1 MAALEFGVLG
11 SLEVRRNG
19 EPIVVTAPKQRAL
32 LSLLLLR
39 ANEPVAQDELVA
51 GLWDGDVPR
60 TARASL
66 QNQIHALRKLL
77 GSETLERQPA
87 GYVLHVDP
95 GELDLQ
101 RFGRLVAE
109 ARRAEAKERAA
120 KLRDALALWRG
131 PAFAELSG
139 EPFVQPEITRLEEE
153 RLAALEER
161 IDADL
166 ELGKDVDIV
175 PELESL
181 VDRYPLRERL
191 WGQLMLALYRAGR
204 QADALASYRRAH
216 HTFVD
221 ELGIEPGVVLREFQR
236 AILVQDRALDSPEH
250 RLGLTLERA
259 AGILPR
265 QAWERAESLYEYG
278 VAFSRLGERRRA
290 TSTLQAAE
298 RMAGAVGEQGLVERA
313 RLVLSH
319 LSIFAE
325 GRSVLDHLAAAER
338 AARVFEELGDDAGL
352 ALALWHRAHMLRG
365 LGRVDEAAKVAER
378 GVELAARGGDP
389 WQEASCRRMVALS
402 LAYGPAPVDQAIPL
416 CEDQLRAGTWEAD
429 GPYSILS
436 ALALLHA
443 QAGRIG
449 EARALN
455 ERELAAARNAGVV
468 SALVNGMAVA
478 GAAERTA
485 GNLDEA
491 ADHLRSAYAIL
502 KVESDRAFLPE
513 VAGELACVLALR
525 GELAEARRLA
535 EDARATVL
543 SDDLV
548 SEVLWRRALA
558 LVAAHEGRAEEAL
571 RLSDESR
578 TRAAESDRLSF
589 RGETLEEAAVVR
601 RLAGDQSGA
610 DDALRE
616 ALDVYGRKGNV
627 AGTERVRRQLE
638 PNGRAGRRYQAARSR
653 QQSK

>member
-1 MAALEFGVLG
+1 M
-11 SLEVRRNG
+11 
-19 EPIVVTAPKQRAL
+19 QRAL

-39 ANEPVAQDELVA
+39 ADEPVAQDELIA

-77 GSETLERQPA
+77 GSETLEREPA
-87 GYVLHVDP
+87 GYVLHVEP

-109 ARRAEAKERAA
+109 ARRAEARERAA

-131 PAFAELSG
+131 PAFAELRG
-139 EPFVQPEITRLEEE
+139 KPFAQPEITRLDEE

-166 ELGKDVDIV
+166 ELGNDVDIV

-191 WGQLMLALYRAGR
+191 WGQLILALYRAGR

-216 HTFVD
+216 HAFVD
-221 ELGIEPGVVLREFQR
+221 ELGIEPGVALRELQR

-259 AGILPR
+259 AAILPWQPR
-265 QAWERAESLYEYG
+265 ERAESLYQYG
-278 VAFSRLGERRRA
+278 TALIRLGERRQA
-290 TSTLQAAE
+290 ESTLQAAE
-298 RMAGAVGEQGLVERA
+298 RLAAAAGERGLEERA

-319 LSIFAE
+319 LAIFTE
-325 GRSVLDHLAAAER
+325 GRSALEHLAAAER
-338 AARVFEELGDDAGL
+338 AASVFEKLGDDAGL

-365 LGRVDEAAKVAER
+365 CGRVGEAAKVAER
-378 GVELAARGGDP
+378 GIELAARDGDL
-389 WQEASCRRMVALS
+389 WQEASLRRMLALS

-416 CEDQLRAGTWEAD
+416 CEEQLAAGTWGED
-429 GPYSILS
+429 GPYGVLG

-443 QAGRIG
+443 QAGRIR

-455 ERELAAARNAGVV
+455 DRELAATQGAGVV
-468 SALVNGMAVA
+468 LAFLNGTAVA
-478 GAAERTA
+478 GAVERTA
-485 GNLDEA
+485 GNLEEA
-491 ADHLRSAYAIL
+491 ATRLRSAYAIL
-502 KVESDRAFLPE
+502 EVEGDRAFLPE
-513 VAGELACVLALR
+513 VAGELACVLALQ
-525 GELAEARRLA
+525 GELVEARRLA
-535 EDARATVL
+535 EAARATVL
-543 SDDLV
+543 SDDLIT
-548 SEVLWRRALA
+548 ETLWRRALA
-558 LVAAHEGRAEEAL
+558 LVAAHEAGAEEAL
-571 RLSDESR
+571 RLSDEAR
-578 TRAAESDRLSF
+578 TRAAASDRLSF

-627 AGTERVRRQLE
+627 AGAERVRQTLE
-638 PNGRAGRRYQAARSR
+638 TGGQTLEV
-653 QQSK
+653 